1 MRFIIYGC
9 LCLLFFQQMGH
20 AQKNKGSKNG
30 PEGIFKD
37 QIPAHPFDIILSRPT
52 KSSISISVMS
62 QEDGQGQIRYGLDS
76 NQLNNIT
83 PVLNLVKG
91 IPGVFEIAGL
101 KSDSKYYYRFFQH
114 QKNTNASISETNHFK
129 TQTAFNKPFQF
140 TIQADSHLDENTE
153 PNLYLKTLENM
164 ASDAP
169 DFLVDLGDTWMT
181 DKHHPDYTSSL
192 NQYLAQRYYFG
203 TLCKSS
209 SLFLTLGN
217 HDGEGSPKQNN
228 TAAISKWS
236 TATRKKYYFNPEPN
250 GFYTGNQQKEDQLGM
265 TQDYYAW
272 EWGNALFVVLDPFR
286 FTLGNKDPWQRTLG
300 DQQYQW
306 LKTTLQNSKAVFK
319 FVFIH
324 NLVGGVDLKGRGRG
338 GAEASQYYEWGGA
351 DTTGQNQFSK
361 YRPGW
366 EKPIHDLLLQYK
378 VQAVFHGHDHFF
390 AKQERDGLVYQL
402 VPQPGSFKYGNNNQA
417 AEYGYQSGKLLQA
430 PGYLR
435 VRLENNQAMVDFIQT
450 SIDARHKNK
459 EILYTYT
466 LKAN

>member
-1 MRFIIYGC
+1 MRRFIF
-9 LCLLFFQQMGH
+9 LVLSLLFLQQCLY
-20 AQKNKGSKNG
+20 AQKNKGPKNG

-37 QIPAHPFDIILSRPT
+37 QIPVHPYDILISRPT
-52 KSSISISVMS
+52 KTSISISVMS
-62 QEDGQGQIRYGLDS
+62 QEDGKGQIRYGLDS
-76 NQLNNIT
+76 NQLNVYT
-83 PVLNLVKG
+83 PVLNLSKNNPV
-91 IPGVFEIAGL
+91 VFELNGL
-101 KSDSKYYYRFFQH
+101 KADQKYYYQFH
-114 QKNTNASISETNHFK
+114 QIGQEPSTFSTTNSFK
-129 TQTAFNKPFQF
+129 TQVAATKPFQF
-140 TIQADSHLDENTE
+140 VVQADSHLDENTD
-153 PNLYLKTLENM
+153 PRLYLKTLENM

-217 HDGEGSPKQNN
+217 HDGEASPQQKN
-228 TAAISKWS
+228 TAAIGAWS

-265 TQDYYAW
+265 TQNYYAW
-272 EWGNALFVVLDPFR
+272 EWGNALLVVLDPFR
-286 FTLGNKDPWQRTLG
+286 FTMGNKDPWQRTLG

-338 GAEASQYYEWGGA
+338 GAEASHFYEWGGA
-351 DTTGQNQFSK
+351 DTAGLNQFSK

-378 VQAVFHGHDHFF
+378 VKAVFHGHDHFF
-390 AKQERDGLVYQL
+390 AHQQRDGLVYQL

-435 VRLENNQAMVDFIQT
+435 VRLENNQAVVDFVQT
-450 SIDARHKNK
+450 SIDASHKNK
-459 EILYTYT
+459 EVLYSYT
-466 LKAN
+466 IKAN

>member
-1 MRFIIYGC
+1 MRTNIF
-9 LCLLFFQQMGH
+9 LVLSLLFLQLSLQ

-37 QIPAHPFDIILSRPT
+37 QIPIHPFDIILSRPT
-52 KSSISISVMS
+52 QTSISISVMS
-62 QEDGQGQIRYGLDS
+62 QEDGKGQIRYGLDS
-76 NQLNNIT
+76 NQLNFIS
-83 PVLNLVKG
+83 PVLIFSKA
-91 IPGVFEIAGL
+91 IPAVFELTGL
-101 KSDSKYYYRFFQH
+101 KANQKYYYQLLQTTQ
-114 QKNTNASISETNHFK
+114 QKTETSATHFFK
-129 TQTAFNKPFQF
+129 TQVAYEKPFVF
-140 TIQADSHLDENTE
+140 TIQADSHLDENTD
-153 PNLYLKTLENM
+153 PNLYLKTLQNM

-181 DKHHPDYTSSL
+181 DKHHPDYTATL
-192 NQYLAQRYYFG
+192 NQYQAQRYYFG
-203 TLCKSS
+203 TLCTSS

-217 HDGEGSPKQNN
+217 HDGEASPQQKN
-228 TAAISKWS
+228 TAAITAWS

-250 GFYTGNQQKEDQLGM
+250 GFYSGNQHKENELGL
-265 TQDYYAW
+265 TQNYYAW

-286 FTLGNKDPWQRTLG
+286 FTMGNKDPWQRTLG

-306 LKTTLQNSKAVFK
+306 LKTTLEKSKAVFK

-338 GAEASQYYEWGGA
+338 GAEASHFYEWGGA
-351 DTTGQNQFSK
+351 DTAGVNQFSK
-361 YRPGW
+361 YRPSW

-390 AKQERDGLVYQL
+390 AHQQRDGLVYQL

-435 VRLENNQAMVDFIQT
+435 VRLEKNQAIVDFVQ
-450 SIDARHKNK
+450 SSLDERHKNK
-459 EILYTYT
+459 EVLYSYT